1 MYKTNKMYTHIQN
14 IEIETM
20 VKSWVQVYEEG
31 IIGKDLQKST
41 FMLID

>member
-20 VKSWVQVYEEG
+20 VKSWVHVYEEG
-31 IIGKDLQKST
+31 IIGREIYKSQI
-41 FMLID
+41 LGS